1 MRMLFLIPLVSLG
14 ACQVTED
21 KGNNQVTVQY
31 NQDVAQNAAADVVNG
46 AKEAGAAISNSA
58 SDAADKVKNVDVDVN
73 VDTNKA
79 DNNKAAN
86 SN

>member
-1 MRMLFLIPLVSLG
+1 MMLAVSLLALT

-21 KGNNQVTVQY
+21 DRNDQVTVQY
-31 NQDVAQNAAADVVNG
+31 NQDVAENAAEDIANG
-46 AKEAGAAISNSA
+46 AMEAGEAIANSAQDAGAAI
-58 SDAADKVKNVDVDVN
+58 KNVDVDVD

-79 DNNKAAN
+79 DGNKATN

>member
-1 MRMLFLIPLVSLG
+1 MRVLFLLPALALG
-14 ACQVTED
+14 ACQVTE
-21 KGNNQVTVQY
+21 GNNQTTVEY
-31 NQDVAQNAAADVVNG
+31 NQDVAENAAADVANG

-58 SDAADKVKNVDVDVN
+58 KDAAAAVKNVDVDVN

-79 DNNKAAN
+79 DNNKTAN

>member
-1 MRMLFLIPLVSLG
+1 MRILVLLPALALG
-14 ACQVTED
+14 ACQVTKSD
-21 KGNNQVTVQY
+21 NQTTVEY
-31 NQDVAQNAAADVVNG
+31 NQDVAENAASDVVNG

-58 SDAADKVKNVDVDVN
+58 SDAADTVKNVDVDVN

-79 DNNKAAN
+79 DNDKAKN

>member
-1 MRMLFLIPLVSLG
+1 MRILVLLPVLALG
-14 ACQVTED
+14 ACQVTKSD
-21 KGNNQVTVQY
+21 NQTTVEY
-31 NQDVAQNAAADVVNG
+31 NQDVAENAAADVVNG

-58 SDAADKVKNVDVDVN
+58 SDAADTVKNVDVDVN

-79 DNNKAAN
+79 DNDKAKN

>member
-1 MRMLFLIPLVSLG
+1 MRMLFLLPVIALG

-21 KGNNQVTVQY
+21 NQNNQVTVQY
-31 NQDVAQNAAADVVNG
+31 NQDVAENAAADVANG
-46 AKEAGAAISNSA
+46 AKEAGSAIANSA
-58 SDAADKVKNVDVDVN
+58 SEAGAALKNVDVD

-79 DNNKAAN
+79 DNNKASN

>member
-1 MRMLFLIPLVSLG
+1 MRAIILLPALALA
-14 ACQVTED
+14 ACQVTKTD
-21 KGNNQVTVQY
+21 NQTTVEY
-31 NQDVAQNAAADVVNG
+31 NQDVAENAAADVANG

-58 SDAADKVKNVDVDVN
+58 KDAAAAVKNVDVDVN

-79 DNNKAAN
+79 DNNKTAN